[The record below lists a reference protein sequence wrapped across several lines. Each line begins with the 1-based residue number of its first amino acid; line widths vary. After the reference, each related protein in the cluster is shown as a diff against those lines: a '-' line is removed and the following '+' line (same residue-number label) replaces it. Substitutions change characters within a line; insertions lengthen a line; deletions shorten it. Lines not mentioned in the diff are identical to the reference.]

1 MKSYIVDKKCAN
13 IVDSCDKCDDN
24 SLKLS
29 INGIILNVY
38 NVFEDD
44 THYYFETDKFNGVK
58 KVDNFLG
65 KDIQS
70 R

>member
-13 IVDSCDKCDDN
+13 IVDVYNQDDDN

-29 INGIILNVY
+29 VNGITLNVY

-44 THYYFETDKFNGVK
+44 TYYYFETDKFNGIK
-58 KVDNFLG
+58 EVDNFLG
-65 KDIQS
+65 KKIRS

>member
-13 IVDSCDKCDDN
+13 IEDVCNQDDDN

-44 THYYFETDKFNGVK
+44 THYYFETDKFKGIK
-58 KVDNFLG
+58 EVDNFLG
-65 KDIQS
+65 KEI
-70 R
+70 

>member
-1 MKSYIVDKKCAN
+1 MESYIVDKKCAN

-24 SLKLS
+24 SFKLS

-44 THYYFETDKFNGVK
+44 THYYFETDKFNGIK
-58 KVDNFLG
+58 EVDNFLG
-65 KDIQS
+65 KEI
-70 R
+70 